1 MSSSL
6 LVGVSVGDASWCRPA
21 VAGIL
26 FSCAF
31 LSLSRRSFFV
41 VRSHSGEWLGRCP
54 FLGPN
59 TCAFLMV
66 TFHGEHISLLF
77 VEEVVSTTAG
87 FRLQTELCCLSGYA
101 LVKSILGF
109 SSRIYVRFQ

>member
-1 MSSSL
+1 MACL
-6 LVGVSVGDASWCRPA
+6 LATPPGVGLLSQAFFFAP
-21 VAGIL
+21 
-26 FSCAF
+26 F
-31 LSLSRRSFFV
+31 LSLSRRSFLV
-41 VRSHSGEWLGRCP
+41 LRSHGGEWLGRCP

-66 TFHGEHISLLF
+66 TLHGEHISLLV

-101 LVKSILGF
+101 LV
-109 SSRIYVRFQ
+109 